1 MVHILEHISK
11 WVFLCEPLRS
21 ARAFP
26 EPRMYGGAQAAD
38 PYEAQRFFE
47 IYIVTHVACF
57 VDADRVVDAEFA
69 CRHVHVFSVFRV
81 AEDDAALEFRFD
93 E

>member
-1 MVHILEHISK
+1 MVHILGHISK

-57 VDADRVVDAEFA
+57 VDADRIFDTDLARGHVD
-69 CRHVHVFSVFRV
+69 VFGVFCIT
-81 AEDDAALEFRFD
+81 EDEAAL
-93 E
+93 